1 MKYEVSYIKTQWFKL
16 LIALLCL
23 GVAVFY
29 LFSPAAD
36 TSTIEGLEQDI
47 KTSFNFFM
55 YFSSFLLWSILSFID
70 YTDKRA
76 DKLKAHISDLEARIE
91 ELEEH
96 CITDLD
102 PDATPGNYTARR
114 RCGPD
119 KYVPYPENY

>member
-16 LIALLCL
+16 LVALLCL

-36 TSTIEGLEQDI
+36 TSTIEGLEQDV

-55 YFSSFLLWSILSFID
+55 YLSGFILWSVLSFID
-70 YTDKRA
+70 YADKRA
-76 DKLKAHISDLEARIE
+76 DKLKAYISDLEARVE

-102 PDATPGNYTARR
+102 PTTPGNYIARR
-114 RCGPD
+114 RRGPD
-119 KYVPYPENY
+119 KDVPYPENY